1 MRIARVV
8 GCARSGCGRCRLR
21 RRRFLLGWWGRSLDL
36 MLLLLLLLLLKRQTL
51 AFLVSSSLGTGLEL
65 GLG

>member
-21 RRRFLLGWWGRSLDL
+21 RRRFLLVWWGRSLDL
-36 MLLLLLLLLLKRQTL
+36 MLLLLLLLLKRQTL